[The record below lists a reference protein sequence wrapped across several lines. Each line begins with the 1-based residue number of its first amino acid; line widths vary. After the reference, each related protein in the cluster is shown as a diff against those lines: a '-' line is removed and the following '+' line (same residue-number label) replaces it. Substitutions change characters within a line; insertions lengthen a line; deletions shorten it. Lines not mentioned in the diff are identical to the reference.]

1 MVRKETGLV
10 CLLLLCAAPLAAETI
25 NGCVDQ
31 KGTLRIVASADACD
45 SKEYAISF
53 ESGDPD
59 QPIVVGSLRFGGG
72 PVSNIYG
79 FGGGGVE
86 LTADFGGGGGGA
98 GKAEFAPVVVL
109 RAVDSATPGI
119 FLNVATGKHIPSA
132 VITLGG
138 GARTITL
145 SDVLLTSWELVNPEG
160 SGDGQQM
167 EKITIDWGRIE
178 IDFDGQTACF
188 DRVAYKKC

>member
-1 MVRKETGLV
+1 V
-10 CLLLLCAAPLAAETI
+10 LLCAAPLAAETI
-25 NGCVDQ
+25 NACVDP

-72 PVSNIYG
+72 PVSDIYG

-86 LTADFGGGGGGA
+86 LIGDFSGGGGGGA
-98 GKAEFAPVVVL
+98 GKAEFGPIVVL
-109 RAVDSATPGI
+109 REVDSATPGI

-132 VITLGG
+132 VITLGT

-145 SDVLLTSWELVNPEG
+145 SDVLLTSWELVNPEDAG
-160 SGDGQQM
+160 GANQM